1 MLTEFLLYRDDQP
14 PSITFFLLAMTSA
27 IPPSLLQL
35 ITGLCSSILLS
46 LSLSCTH
53 SSQQTLSRN
62 WSATQHAIPLACST
76 LNLPHALRLHN
87 LHYTSINAKEGVFWA
102 EGWNSAQQRLLFHTH
117 SRNLQVSVNRHSST
131 QALTPNQRVVGIY
144 KNPDSSKLLLFK
156 TTENLADDAT
166 PLNLNSQ
173 PPHHAFHLSIT
184 DLISNREQVRH
195 QLNDFVYA
203 SDLKLTALQDDTWLL
218 SGYVD
223 HLIWTTIQVNSTA
236 TPQINQLPAFFKVSA
251 ITPHGIL
258 ISHLTNSTPPQLLIY
273 SNLSQPSLSET
284 TASPPPAPPS
294 EPPAAIPGFNL
305 NTITLDHLSKPTEYA
320 ITIKDSSTLLVAFIT
335 PTDAKSTP
343 PKPTLQLG
351 TIDLATQNLNITAT
365 TKLQPYVTHEH
376 LQFNYFNTR
385 WHLLHNSTL
394 GDQKLLYWYTLNH
407 QHQLITTTHST
418 ANQSAHQP
426 TTQHRR
432 WWQRWFG
439 PPSAAP
445 LKIFGPLISG
455 GKLIDTIEHQTK
467 LALLF
472 KHVDQIQNRRYS
484 VCSLTP

>member
-1 MLTEFLLYRDDQP
+1 
-14 PSITFFLLAMTSA
+14 MTSA
-27 IPPSLLQL
+27 IPPSLRQL
-35 ITGLCSSILLS
+35 ITGLGFYIILS
-46 LSLSCTH
+46 LSLGCTH

-87 LHYTSINAKEGVFWA
+87 LHYTPINAKEGVFWA

-117 SRNLQVSVNRHSST
+117 SRNLQVSVNRHSSI

-156 TTENLADDAT
+156 TTENLADDTT
-166 PLNLNSQ
+166 PINLNNQ
-173 PPHHAFHLSIT
+173 LPQHAFHLSIT
-184 DLISNREQVRH
+184 DLISNQEQARH

-203 SDLKLTALQDDTWLL
+203 SDLKLTALQADTWLL

-223 HLIWTTIQVNSTA
+223 HLIWATIQLNSTA
-236 TPQINQLPAFFKVSA
+236 PPQINQLPASFKVSA

-273 SNLSQPSLSET
+273 SNLNQFSLSET
-284 TASPPPAPPS
+284 TASPPPTPPS
-294 EPPAAIPGFNL
+294 EPPAAIPGF
-305 NTITLDHLSKPTEYA
+305 HLSTISLNHLPKPTEYA
-320 ITIKDSSTLLVAFIT
+320 ITIKDPSTLLVAFIT
-335 PTDAKSTP
+335 PPDAKSTP
-343 PKPTLQLG
+343 SKPTLQLG

-376 LQFNYFNTR
+376 LQFNHFNSW

-394 GDQKLLYWYTLNH
+394 GEQKLLYWYTLNH
-407 QHQLITTTHST
+407 QHQLASTTNIT
-418 ANQSAHQP
+418 ANQSASQP
-426 TTQHRR
+426 PPQHRR
-432 WWQRWFG
+432 WWQRWFS
-439 PPSAAP
+439 PSSTAP

-455 GKLIDTIEHQTK
+455 GELIDTIEHQAK

-472 KHVDQIQNRRYS
+472 KHVDQVQNRNYS